1 MIGYAKSKGAKNA
14 VTFLPVD
21 ESAGEFIPWEPGAGI
36 KGVNTFSTDPY
47 WFLYNRDCREYVSEQ
62 MERTMQI
69 CEPHN
74 LTPYFWA
81 QGFGIPS
88 GRENE
93 LETGFALAAERG
105 AKSIAVWG
113 MHGNAAW
120 DGASENPEVV
130 WDVVGKIFQVIRN
143 KP

>member
-1 MIGYAKSKGAKNA
+1 MRRS
-14 VTFLPVD
+14 V
-21 ESAGEFIPWEPGAGI
+21 SALAITLVAFAGI
-36 KGVNTFSTDPY
+36 
-47 WFLYNRDCREYVSEQ
+47 
-62 MERTMQI
+62 
-69 CEPHN
+69 
-74 LTPYFWA
+74 
-81 QGFGIPS
+81 FGIPS

-93 LETGFALAAERG
+93 LETGFTLAVERG

-143 KP
+143 KQ